1 MTNNPYS
8 ISVRD
13 LYAAGRDHIPE
24 ELQTDTHLIFNS
36 PAALDFNS
44 PGAQGFGVK
53 RAGLSI
59 PGSIML
65 LISPGCCGR
74 NTSALRAPGKFG
86 ERFAY
91 LLLDENDIVTG
102 RHLAKIPAAIQLFVE
117 SRPEPPTAV
126 MLCITCVDALLGT
139 DMERVCRKAQEAVHL
154 PVLPCYMYALTRES
168 HRPPMV
174 AVRETVYSLLRPGK
188 KQANAAN
195 LLGFFAPLQEDSEIY
210 PLLHHAGLRNIREL
224 SRCRNMEEYH
234 ELSRANFNLVLNP
247 EARGA
252 ARWFEQNL
260 GIPSV
265 ELTRL
270 YQLDKI
276 HTQYQLL
283 AMTLK
288 TRIVDVSWFTDA
300 QAVAN
305 QFCRAHSKEVLA
317 IGSRINANAFELAL
331 AMVRYGLSVSE
342 IYATPTPYDYFY
354 LKRLAKLSPGT
365 LVYSNLSPTMLHYT
379 PEGKGITL
387 ALGAD
392 ACYYH
397 PDAAHVLFN
406 EEQQPF
412 GYSGVKKLF
421 FAMQRAL
428 EQRVGKEGSP

>member
-1 MTNNPYS
+1 MEKQPYS
-8 ISVRD
+8 VSVKE
-13 LYAAGRDHIPE
+13 LYSAGRDNIPE
-24 ELQTDTHLIFNS
+24 ELRTDAHLIFNS

-59 PGSIML
+59 PGSVML

-74 NTSALRAPGKFG
+74 NTAALKAPGHFG

-102 RHLAKIPAAIQLFVE
+102 RHLAKIPSAVQLFVE
-117 SRPEPPTAV
+117 SRPEPPSAV

-139 DMERVCRKAQEAVHL
+139 DMERICRRARDTVHL

-195 LLGFFAPLQEDSEIY
+195 LLGFFSPLEDDSEIY
-210 PLLHHAGLRNIREL
+210 PLLRRTGLRHVREL
-224 SRCRNMEEYH
+224 SRCKTMEEYH
-234 ELSRANFNLVLNP
+234 QLSRANFNLVLNP
-247 EARGA
+247 EARSA
-252 ARWFEQNL
+252 ARWFEQHL

-270 YQLDKI
+270 YQIDKV

-288 TRIVDVSWFTDA
+288 TPIVDVHWFTDA
-300 QAVAN
+300 QAVVN
-305 QFCRAHSKEVLA
+305 QFCRAHGKEVLA
-317 IGSRINANAFELAL
+317 IGSRLNANAFELSL
-331 AMVRYGLSVSE
+331 AMVRYGLVVAE
-342 IYATPTPYDYFY
+342 IYAEPTPYDYFY
-354 LKRLAKLSPGT
+354 IKRLAQLSPGT
-365 LVYSNLSPTMLHYT
+365 RVYSNLSPSMLRYKPTT
-379 PEGKGITL
+379 PITI

-397 PDAAHVLFN
+397 PEAAHVPFN
-406 EEQQPF
+406 GERQPF
-412 GYSGVKKLF
+412 GYSGVKSLF
-421 FAMQRAL
+421 HAMQRAL
-428 EQRVGKEGSP
+428 DQKKRKEDEA